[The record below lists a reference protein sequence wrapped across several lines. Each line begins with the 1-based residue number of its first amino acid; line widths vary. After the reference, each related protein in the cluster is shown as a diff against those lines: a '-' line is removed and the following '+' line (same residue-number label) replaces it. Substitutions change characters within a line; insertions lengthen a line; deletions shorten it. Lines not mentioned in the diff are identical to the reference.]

1 MRWDHE
7 ISTMN
12 IMARGAGRRQIFG
25 ILWMCFASMLM
36 FPASNAAAKFLAA
49 DYHLIQII
57 WFRSVIHIAFLLVIF
72 LPVQSLPK
80 LFTTLDLRGQL
91 FRSLVQVVAVACFWV
106 ALIWL
111 PITNATAI
119 GLTAPLMV
127 VVLSVFL
134 LGERVRAPRWIAVAI
149 GFVGALIIIRPGGDV
164 HWSVV
169 LVIIS
174 MILYALFIIQ
184 TRRLAALDDPRTTAV
199 YAMVVACVASTVLLP
214 FFWVTPQ
221 NLTDLLVFTGL
232 GFAGALAHIGM
243 IKAVQYTEV
252 SLVAPFDYSQLI
264 GAAIL
269 GYAIFAEL
277 PDLWTWVGAA
287 IIVASGV
294 YVARREAT
302 YANN

>member
-1 MRWDHE
+1 
-7 ISTMN
+7 
-12 IMARGAGRRQIFG
+12 MARGAGRRQISG

-36 FPASNAAAKFLAA
+36 FPASNAAAKYLAT
-49 DYHLIQII
+49 DYHLVQIL

-72 LPVQSLPK
+72 APGQSLVR

-91 FRSLVQVVAVACFWV
+91 SRSLVQVVAVACFWV
-106 ALIWL
+106 ALTWL
-111 PITNATAI
+111 PITTATAI

-134 LGERVRAPRWIAVAI
+134 LGERVRGPRWVAVAI

-164 HWSVV
+164 HWSIA
-169 LVIIS
+169 LVIVS

-184 TRRLAALDDPRTTAV
+184 TRRLAALDDPRTTAA
-199 YAMVVACVASTVLLP
+199 YAMVVACVASTILLP
-214 FFWVTPQ
+214 FFWVTPV
-221 NLTDLLVFTGL
+221 NLIHLLVFVGL
-232 GFAGALAHIGM
+232 GLAGALAHIGM
-243 IKAVQYTEV
+243 VKAVQYTEA
-252 SLVAPFDYSQLI
+252 SLVAPFDYCQLI
-264 GAAIL
+264 GAAML

-294 YVARREAT
+294 YIARQESAK
-302 YANN
+302 AVD